1 MLRIFCAVS
10 MVVAIAMGMSAC
22 QDRNSTDD
30 DGTHGSND
38 PATTQQMEKS
48 HNYFRLRKLTF
59 MWVFLSLFSIKYV
72 T

>member
-38 PATTQQMEKS
+38 PATTQQMEKT
-48 HNYFRLRKLTF
+48 HNYFA
-59 MWVFLSLFSIKYV
+59 
-72 T
+72 

>member
-30 DGTHGSND
+30 DGTHRSND
-38 PATTQQMEKS
+38 PTTSQQIDKNS
-48 HNYFRLRKLTF
+48 
-59 MWVFLSLFSIKYV
+59 
-72 T
+72 

>member
-1 MLRIFCAVS
+1 MLFINLHFKIYKGDFNVKNFCAVS

-38 PATTQQMEKS
+38 PATKQQMDKNS
-48 HNYFRLRKLTF
+48 
-59 MWVFLSLFSIKYV
+59 
-72 T
+72 

>member
-30 DGTHGSND
+30 GTHGSND
-38 PATTQQMEKS
+38 PATTQQMDKNS
-48 HNYFRLRKLTF
+48 
-59 MWVFLSLFSIKYV
+59 
-72 T
+72 